1 MIIGMFLDIEKG
13 ILPCVKFKDELIE
26 KVRKEVRGEE
36 FWDAILFD
44 TSLQGV
50 RYGNV
55 SIWGEV
61 RELKVLN
68 IELRERARILNGTYD
83 VNEIYIKEMWLD
95 DLLQKFIYK
104 KQLLRGW
111 LRKMKKNQN
120 LTLLLI

>member
-1 MIIGMFLDIEKG
+1 MFLDIEKG

-26 KVRKEVRGEE
+26 KVRKEVREEE